1 MQQYNINFQN
11 KFEVLF
17 FPWTFNYFCVI
28 FEAQFTGLSNF
39 ANLNCVTKPISLLRK
54 LYTLQSPKKEDYNIW
69 IRQAYWHIF
78 WGTRL
83 LFLLSYN
90 GRHNGCCPCTCTL
103 CCSRIK
109 VHKKQ
114 YSQMLQL
121 HSSLKDCYKYTGC
134 KQQQFFKCFGSY
146 VTMNY
151 ELMTTRTK
159 QITKSIARNIDML
172 TTF

>member
-1 MQQYNINFQN
+1 MENQDYAEKKESENEYHTYIAWNSLFNIS
-11 KFEVLF
+11 
-17 FPWTFNYFCVI
+17 W
-28 FEAQFTGLSNF
+28 
-39 ANLNCVTKPISLLRK
+39 LLR
-54 LYTLQSPKKEDYNIW
+54 EDLKTSKINGIV
-69 IRQAYWHIF
+69 
-78 WGTRL
+78 
-83 LFLLSYN
+83 YN

-134 KQQQFFKCFGSY
+134 KQQQFFKCFGGKKLRVDDY
-146 VTMNY
+146 
-151 ELMTTRTK
+151 RTK